1 MFLDSDHPSDQMSV
15 NNALNLQA
23 MLRIY
28 LFYQLQNK
36 LRHIRERNFDS
47 LRKSNDGRQRRINMG
62 MAEKRFVF

>member
-15 NNALNLQA
+15 NNALNFQA